1 MKTAVITGAT
11 SGIGYAAAKA
21 LLERGWRVIGVGR
34 TKEHSDEALAELK
47 KAVPGAEIAFVYADL
62 AQQSSV
68 HRVADE
74 LCSMLDEYGGG
85 LDAFISNAG
94 GVRNWYTTTEQGYEL
109 QFALNY
115 LAGFLLTHRLLKY
128 LKAAGGKV
136 ILTGSNS
143 HKHAKMRWNDIM
155 LEKRYNPL
163 SAYKQSK
170 YAQMLFA
177 CEFNRWFNKEGV
189 RAYVV
194 DPGLVNTGIGSKQ
207 TGGITKVFWEL
218 QRRRGTMPEAVAQ
231 TYVYLCE
238 SDPAGLY
245 FRDKC
250 VCRYDKR
257 VGSPEDG
264 KRLFELSERLCGI
277 TFGEGDE
284 SK

>member
-21 LLERGWRVIGVGR
+21 LLERGWRIIGVGR
-34 TKEHSDEALAELK
+34 TKDHSDEALAELK
-47 KAVPGAEIAFVYADL
+47 KAVPGADIAFVCADL
-62 AQQSSV
+62 AQQSCV
-68 HRVADE
+68 NRAADE
-74 LCSMLDEYGGG
+74 LCSMLDEYGGR

-136 ILTGSNS
+136 ILTCSNS

-177 CEFNRWFNKEGV
+177 CEFNRWYRKEGV
-189 RAYVV
+189 RAYVA

-207 TGGITKVFWEL
+207 TGGITKAFWEL
-218 QRRRGTMPEAVAQ
+218 RRRRGAMPEKAAQ

-238 SDPAGLY
+238 NEPVGLY
-245 FRDKC
+245 FRDKRA
-250 VCRYDKR
+250 CRYDKR
-257 VGSPEDG
+257 ADNPEYG

-277 TFGEGDE
+277 TFGGGDNGR
-284 SK
+284 